1 MVEGPQ
7 TSKEHKSFFGRVR
20 ARLRPGPASSSQ
32 TRSTAHQPPTPP
44 GDDTVADSAPAQ
56 NSSNVALPRRRIAQQ
71 RNYLHYIKGRQQKK
85 TNTILQLS
93 KYRPIPPLRLKLMLT
108 RNSTEAIIDSSS
120 ANTFPRSSLG
130 KDTLK
135 VTLNFTQMLIKK
147 LPGIVDGN
155 PVKGALGLAKTVIEI
170 KEAVK
175 DNMGAVERRIV
186 TIGAQLRIL
195 EKALDDP
202 RTYDEE
208 RNPLMRQFKKT
219 LEDELAKLSLLHQ
232 ESILRKIADHEN
244 EIKRIAEIFER
255 VNEARIHFELGSGIR
270 VFKAVHAIQEDL
282 RVCDSLLSEP
292 HWKLISCQMSL
303 LDRLIASP
311 MADHK
316 YHLVGK
322 EREALGRAAC
332 TPGTRV
338 FILENIIKWANDKSS
353 ESQDVYWLF
362 GPAGSGKSTIAYTIA
377 RRFELTADVDDTIVL
392 GGNFFCSRQFEE
404 TRYETHIVRTLV
416 YHLAL
421 KCETFADALSRS
433 GNFEAVHRNVRTQLE
448 DLLVGPWRKS
458 DAILSKDSSRP
469 RRYLVVI
476 DALDEIEQ
484 QGGSTFLRALLDVI
498 NDNALPGLKF
508 FVTSRPDP
516 DLVMHIGSF
525 ARKQTYRLQDVEKEE
540 VQADITKYLEAS
552 LPHFK
557 GHSEMDSLLEFAGGL
572 FICAATLVRHLTCY
586 KPVEQKRLLRR
597 LFSDSVPQRSPRP
610 SSKATFLLDALY
622 LQILSDAFSDL
633 ESDVFSTR
641 LQILHTVLC
650 TAEPVSAS
658 IVTKLVCDDSEETD
672 PSFSFTEVAD
682 EVLSRLHA
690 VLYTDAEQNILSYH
704 KSFSDFMSDQHR
716 SKEYWCDSGAHHRYM
731 AESCFRIMNAVLR
744 FNIANIPSSFKFDSE
759 DHKLSSRV
767 KQNISPAL
775 SYSSR
780 NWSHHLSVMAS
791 NTNPDDPIL
800 ATLADFL
807 QLRVLFW
814 IEAMNLLGRRGLCDP
829 MLRAARKWT
838 IDISLRAFSTMTCN
852 WRNS

>member
-1 MVEGPQ
+1 M
-7 TSKEHKSFFGRVR
+7 
-20 ARLRPGPASSSQ
+20 SSS
-32 TRSTAHQPPTPP
+32 
-44 GDDTVADSAPAQ
+44 G
-56 NSSNVALPRRRIAQQ
+56 
-71 RNYLHYIKGRQQKK
+71 
-85 TNTILQLS
+85 
-93 KYRPIPPLRLKLMLT
+93 
-108 RNSTEAIIDSSS
+108 E
-120 ANTFPRSSLG
+120 
-130 KDTLK
+130 DTLK
-135 VTLNFTQMLIKK
+135 VTLNLTQMLIKK

-175 DNMGAVERRIV
+175 DNMGAVERRMV
-186 TIGAQLRIL
+186 TIGVQLRIL

-202 RTYDEE
+202 RAYDEE
-208 RNPLMRQFKKT
+208 RNPLMRQLKKT

-232 ESILRKIADHEN
+232 ESIVRKIADHEN

-270 VFKAVHAIQEDL
+270 IFKAVHAIQEDL
-282 RVCDSLLSEP
+282 R
-292 HWKLISCQMSL
+292 MSL

-322 EREALGRAAC
+322 AREALGRAAC

-338 FILENIIKWANDKSS
+338 HILGDIIKWANDTSS
-353 ESQDVYWLF
+353 ESPDVYWLF
-362 GPAGSGKSTIAYTIA
+362 GPAGSGKSTVAYTIA

-421 KCETFADALSRS
+421 KCKTFADALSRS
-433 GNFEAVHRNVRTQLE
+433 GNFEAVHLNVRTQLE
-448 DLLVGPWRKS
+448 DLLVGPWHKS
-458 DAILSKDSSRP
+458 DSIMSKDLSSR
-469 RRYLVVI
+469 RHYLVVI

-484 QGGSTFLRALLDVI
+484 QGGSTFLRALLDII
-498 NDNALPGLKF
+498 NDNPLPGLKF

-516 DLVMHIGSF
+516 DLVMHVGSF
-525 ARKQTYRLQDVEKEE
+525 ASKQTYRLQDVEKEE
-540 VQADITKYLEAS
+540 VQADIAKYLEAS

-557 GHSEMDSLLEFAGGL
+557 GHSQMDSLLEFAGGL

-586 KPVEQKRLLRR
+586 KPVEQKRLLHK
-597 LFSDSVPQRSPRP
+597 LFSQSPRL

-641 LQILHTVLC
+641 LQVLHTVLC
-650 TAEPVSAS
+650 TTEPISAS

-704 KSFSDFMSDQHR
+704 KSFPDFISDQHR
-716 SKEYWCDSGAHHRYM
+716 SKEYWCDSGAHHRHLT
-731 AESCFRIMNAVLR
+731 ESCFRIMNAVLK
-744 FNIANIPSSFKFDSE
+744 FNIANISSSFIFDSE
-759 DHKLSSRV
+759 DHELSSRV
-767 KQNISPAL
+767 KQNIPPA
-775 SYSSR
+775 SNYSSR

-791 NTNPDDPIL
+791 YTDPDDPIL
-800 ATLADFL
+800 GTLADFL
-807 QLRVLFW
+807 QLRVIFW

-838 IDISLRAFSTMTCN
+838 IKVSACLTERFI
-852 WRNS
+852 